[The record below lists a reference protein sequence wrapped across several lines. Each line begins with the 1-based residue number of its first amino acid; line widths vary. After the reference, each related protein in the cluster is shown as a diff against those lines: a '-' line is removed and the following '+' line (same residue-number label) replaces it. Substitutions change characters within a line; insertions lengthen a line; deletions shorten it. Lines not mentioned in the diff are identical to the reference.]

1 MKIAAST
8 QKYKSSPTKAS
19 QLWSWMAL
27 KNRAFHWLSSTSM
40 ATRPSSMAI
49 TLPSRTRPAQR
60 SSERKY
66 GKARPQMVPSVVKK
80 PLTGCSCRV
89 DRVCRGL
96 LIRISR
102 AELRHHG
109 QVTPQASSRSPS
121 ESEGVRDPE
130 RHATAEARK
139 SRPESP
145 AVTGLRCAAR
155 PSIRA
160 TRKLVLSECAKKRG
174 RVAAAP
180 HRNSSERPS
189 VIHAAARHP
198 RRGRLVLGQL
208 RHHRLGGDQ

>member
-27 KNRAFHWLSSTSM
+27 KNRAFHWLSS
-40 ATRPSSMAI
+40 
-49 TLPSRTRPAQR
+49 TRPAQR

-145 AVTGLRCAAR
+145 AVTVLVAR
-155 PSIRA
+155 MERPQSACEIRGRPFPDYVALRA
-160 TRKLVLSECAKKRG
+160 TPSGQETGPFGV
-174 RVAAAP
+174 
-180 HRNSSERPS
+180 RNEKG
-189 VIHAAARHP
+189 P
-198 RRGRLVLGQL
+198 RRRGPASQFF
-208 RHHRLGGDQ
+208 

>member
-40 ATRPSSMAI
+40 ATRLSSMAI

-145 AVTGLRCAAR
+145 AVTVLVARMERPQSACEIRAR
-155 PSIRA
+155 PFPDYVVLRA
-160 TRKLVLSECAKKRG
+160 TPSGLQGNWSFRSAQRKGAASPRPRIAILLSG
-174 RVAAAP
+174 
-180 HRNSSERPS
+180 
-189 VIHAAARHP
+189 
-198 RRGRLVLGQL
+198 LQ
-208 RHHRLGGDQ
+208 